1 MKNTLILLAVAVA
14 AIACSR
20 QEPYTDPA
28 PAAET
33 DRPAI
38 IVSERSPE
46 YPLTDYSS
54 LHAALSSHHSRQ
66 AAAAIALGDI
76 TGRSFRLDYYPI
88 EDNRNIGYPVID
100 MEAYADE
107 YPDRVSRTPILISQ
121 ANSYSYANFERMVSK
136 TGSDDKMTMGTNVN
150 IAGAFSSASES
161 SYEEIFSDFNAS
173 SDKVVYG
180 ESSVHWL
187 ANRFEMMLPPE
198 GSEGLREYIK
208 PDFFN
213 YVYGLTPENLYDYF
227 GPFLIT
233 GFISGARATALFI
246 ASEEYSES
254 ISARETHME
263 SLISASVN
271 IAGSGGGVSFG
282 CQSENSSEDTYE
294 SSFSENSFSIR
305 TYGGL
310 PAYTQFTPPK
320 SVDMAFFDLTAW
332 CGSLQDEQNH
342 TISQIPDNSLL
353 LLSELIDEDNLKE
366 RFDMA
371 VAEGGASGLGIMEP
385 YILLDNSGYPGSDVL
400 AMYQCSSY
408 LITRYNETILLASYF
423 WGTDVDFTRLES
435 NRLKRQFPGIEIRY
449 APQVADGNSK
459 SRNAVVDSLQGG
471 TITEYIP
478 YNISDSDFDM
488 SRMTKFTDPGTGKVY
503 LFPEIIVNGR
513 PSTKKI
519 AYTVYN
525 EDVMND
531 YTFKNT
537 VGRLDERTDITLD
550 EIREEYRLIAL

>member
-282 CQSENSSEDTYE
+282 CQM
-294 SSFSENSFSIR
+294 
-305 TYGGL
+305 
-310 PAYTQFTPPK
+310 
-320 SVDMAFFDLTAW
+320 DMAFFDLTAW